1 MRVMV
6 TGAQGMLGR
15 ELAARLAQ
23 PPAAHEVTA
32 VDIADFDI
40 TDFAATAAAIA
51 AAAPDLVCHCAAYTD
66 VDGCEREP
74 ERAFRVNAQGAWNV
88 AAALRPI
95 RQAQSLPRVCRGGK
109 HAHGDAGSQAGADM
123 LYISTDFVFDGE
135 KGAPYTECD
144 EPRPLGVYGLS
155 KLAGERHVREL
166 VRRHFIVRTAWLFAP
181 HGRNFVRAILR
192 KARELSGCAKAAA
205 DRPMLRVVADQV
217 GSPTS
222 AADLADAIVRHLV
235 DLPAEA
241 SAKAGSR
248 LYGTYHITNAGS
260 CSWAEFAAEILRL
273 AGSPV
278 AVEPI
283 ASSEWP
289 SPTRRP
295 AYSAL
300 RRLSLEMQ
308 GRDDLRPWQEALA
321 EVVARIAC
329 DNE

>member
-1 MRVMV
+1 
-6 TGAQGMLGR
+6 MLGR

-66 VDGCEREP
+66 VDGCERDP
-74 ERAFRVNAQGAWNV
+74 ERALRVNAQGAWNV
-88 AAALRPI
+88 AAALRSA
-95 RQAQSLPRVCRGGK
+95 RD
-109 HAHGDAGSQAGADM
+109 DAGSQAGADM
-123 LYISTDFVFDGE
+123 LHVSTDFVFDGE
-135 KGAPYTECD
+135 KGAPYTEYD

-260 CSWAEFAAEILRL
+260 CSWAELAAETLRL

-295 AYSAL
+295 AYSVL

-321 EVVARIAC
+321 EVVAEIRL
-329 DNE
+329 